1 MSQQDLTA
9 DMLTRIRNAGRNR
22 AKVVKCLNNKL
33 NRGVAQVL
41 KDEGYIKDFEV
52 IEDGPQGT
60 LVIQLNYGPR
70 GEIVLT
76 SIDRLSKPGRR
87 VYKGAQDLPRPL
99 QGMGIAVVST
109 NQGVFS
115 DRKCREVGVGGE
127 VIAIVT

>member
-9 DMLTRIRNAGRNR
+9 DMLTRIRNAARNR
-22 AKVVKCLNNKL
+22 AKVVKCINNKL

-41 KDEGYIKDFEV
+41 KDEGYVKSFEV
-52 IEDGPQGT
+52 VEQGPQGV
-60 LVIQLNYGPR
+60 LHVELNYGPR
-70 GEIVLT
+70 GEHVLN
-76 SIDRLSKPGRR
+76 SIDRMSKPGRR
-87 VYKGAQDLPRPL
+87 VYKGVQDLPKPL

-109 NQGVFS
+109 NRGVMS

>member
-9 DMLTRIRNAGRNR
+9 DMLTRIRNAARNR
-22 AKVVKCLNNKL
+22 ARIVKCLNNKL

-41 KDEGYIKDFEV
+41 KDEGYVKAFDVTE
-52 IEDGPQGT
+52 EGPQGT
-60 LVIQLNYGPR
+60 LQVELNYGPR
-70 GEIVLT
+70 GEHVLN
-76 SIDRLSKPGRR
+76 SIDRASKPGRR
-87 VYKGAQDLPRPL
+87 IYKGVQDLPRPL

-109 NQGVFS
+109 NRGVMS

>member
-9 DMLTRIRNAGRNR
+9 DMLTRIRNAARNR
-22 AKVVKCLNNKL
+22 AKMVRCLNNKL

-41 KDEGYIKDFEV
+41 KDEGYIKNFEV
-52 IEDGPQGT
+52 VDSGPQGE
-60 LVIQLNYGPR
+60 LHVEINYGPR
-70 GEIVLT
+70 GELVLN
-76 SIDRLSKPGRR
+76 SIDRMSKPGRR
-87 VYKGAQDLPRPL
+87 VYRGVQDLPKPL

-109 NQGVFS
+109 NQGVLS